1 MQNVLEIVTSRAMT
15 YEQKVVALAHAA
27 EDSLEVL
34 DIPERTKFFMEEG
47 AINDLFEG
55 HAPYRPRYVMPDYM
69 KYIENGSE
77 FLGVKPPKTLDELLS
92 NLQIIYHHVPS
103 ITSFPVY
110 LGDLDKMVDLFIDGM
125 SDEEVKQK
133 LRLFLNFL
141 DRTITDSFCHA
152 NLGPKDSRAGRLIL
166 ELEKELQNAV
176 PNLTL
181 KYDPEITPDAY
192 AEQALYTSL
201 FCANPAIC
209 NDRLNR
215 EAYS

>member
-1 MQNVLEIVTSRAMT
+1 
-15 YEQKVVALAHAA
+15 
-27 EDSLEVL
+27 
-34 DIPERTKFFMEEG
+34 
-47 AINDLFEG
+47 
-55 HAPYRPRYVMPDYM
+55 
-69 KYIENGSE
+69 
-77 FLGVKPPKTLDELLS
+77 
-92 NLQIIYHHVPS
+92 
-103 ITSFPVY
+103 
-110 LGDLDKMVDLFIDGM
+110 MVDLFIDGM

-192 AEQALYTSL
+192 AGAGSVYITVLCEPGYLQRQAEPGSVFLQL
-201 FCANPAIC
+201 RDFE
-209 NDRLNR
+209 LL
-215 EAYS
+215 